1 MDFDV
6 NGALLAQALALAIE
20 VRIYLEYWPLNNRW
34 MAAEHRISGRWP
46 TQIAHQFILGGT
58 IIADGHFPQTAGPY
72 SVIRQEHPQTISIM
86 LRKVLT

>member
-34 MAAEHRISGRWP
+34 MAAKHRISGRWP
-46 TQIAHQFILGGT
+46 TQIAGT
-58 IIADGHFPQTAGPY
+58 ALYLF
-72 SVIRQEHPQTISIM
+72 
-86 LRKVLT
+86 